1 MKEEHKKK
9 VRKSVLNSKSQLED
23 DLSKQLK
30 QYGIFPDR
38 LVDVEK
44 LDLTGEK
51 KEKRKDL
58 EEILEKIE
66 HKDTGD
72 KTEQEYYVRKAA
84 YTYFNRL
91 AALKLMES
99 HSLLDNVITPNSE
112 FGNQPELLFHYK
124 DITDIQN
131 EDTLYESYFTG
142 IFDDLDQE
150 IGKIFDMDD
159 QTSLLFP
166 SSNAVDTV
174 IEELDNIP
182 QEAWKEEEIIGWM
195 YQYFISEEKD
205 DAFDKLNNDNQKI
218 NGSTLP
224 AVTSLYTPHWIV
236 EYLVDNTLGVMWK
249 EMHPDTEIEKIC
261 DYIVPDQ
268 EFEEREPKDI
278 EEITLLDPACGSGHF
293 LLYAFD
299 VFYEMY
305 KEEGYDEEEIPQKI
319 LENNLYGIDV
329 DNRSSQLS
337 ALALYVKAKELTPDA
352 EISQLNIISADAV
365 LMNGEKKEKLLEK
378 CRHDIEEEVIEEIW
392 DNFQHLDERGSL
404 VKIEEPVREKI
415 TEYKN
420 NLSKEDKDQQLI
432 HQFSDETRELQS
444 SSGQQ
449 KLAESVSTEEY
460 WDIIE
465 EQMIQK
471 VQELGQEAI
480 QAQDMSEQLFATE
493 TEKTLHLLDY
503 LIADYDIVVANP
515 PYQSKGNLNERY
527 QDFLKENYPDSY
539 KDLYSAF
546 IERCN
551 LFSSEDGFV
560 GMISQDTFMFLS
572 SFSKLRENVL
582 SSGRMNSNLHLGTK
596 AFPEIQGEKVR
607 TSAYTIRKG
616 VTGGESYFYRL
627 VNSNSKREDFE
638 RILDNSNS
646 DQKFQVNEDKFNRIP
661 KSPLIYWLGDD
672 LLGIVSSAQK
682 FNDYFYVREGIHT
695 SDNEKFL
702 RFWWELEQNK
712 PNWKPYSKGGE
723 DSFYLTTKESL
734 NWKDDGKLLKETEGS
749 VVPSEE
755 FYFREGIT
763 FSGVSGG
770 RFSGCYMPE
779 GYLFDRAGSSIF
791 PKESESVKYA
801 LGYVNSKLFSFI
813 LDAFIPTVNFNVGYV
828 KRMPYIKPEDDVKN
842 EITENV
848 DRAITNRKEFSNS
861 IEINR
866 HFKKPL
872 IVQEN
877 VKKESLVDSAKSAI
891 DYREG
896 LEVKYQDILYSIDN
910 SIYDL
915 FDIESEVKE
924 QIDKEIGL
932 NPSEYSLKEPY
943 LGFEDPERESS
954 FKRQKS
960 RFGEETKLKEFYL
973 EGKEIPWGENRTRTK
988 DMGIIDIA
996 RDLEVHPRTILESR
1010 KQAEIYRDKELEE
1023 EIKRLLSYFIQVSL
1037 GRWEMEGVEPADD
1050 GILMVSTEV
1059 SSDSP
1064 SLMDKIRECIA
1075 AEWGQENVSDIESEI
1090 NNILYH
1096 GMEKWIKKY
1105 FFKNFHYKMYNKRPV
1120 VWEIKTPNDHFKAFI
1135 YYHELDEDTLPK
1147 LQVDYIEPLMTE
1159 YNNKKNLAKK
1169 NDNTAEAE
1177 KLEDKVED
1185 LRKLKEQLDEVIEE
1199 GYSPDLDEGVK
1210 HNFKPIENMTSKEMK

>member
-1 MKEEHKKK
+1 MICLKEEHKKK
-9 VRKSVLNSKSQLED
+9 VRKSVLNSKAQLED

-51 KEKRKDL
+51 KQKRKDL

-205 DAFDKLNNDNQKI
+205 DAFDKLNSDNQKI

-249 EMHPDTEIEKIC
+249 EMHPDTEIGKIC

-299 VFYEMY
+299 VFYQMY

-480 QAQDMSEQLFATE
+480 QAQDMSEQLFAAE

-503 LIADYDIVVANP
+503 LMGEYDIVATNP
-515 PYQSKGNLNERY
+515 PYLTKGNMRESMRNFANSQYPQTRY
-527 QDFLKENYPDSY
+527 
-539 KDLYSAF
+539 DLYSMF
-546 IERCN
+546 IKRAI
-551 LFSSEDGFV
+551 LFSESKGKI
-560 GMISQDTFMFLS
+560 GMITQQSFMFIKSFTDLRNNLLRNHKIKTLAHTGTDTFQD
-572 SFSKLRENVL
+572 
-582 SSGRMNSNLHLGTK
+582 
-596 AFPEIQGEKVR
+596 IQGEKVNTCFFTLDSE
-607 TSAYTIRKG
+607 TSGLENSPIFLRSTN
-616 VTGGESYFYRL
+616 
-627 VNSNSKREDFE
+627 NSNKQEKIE
-638 RILDNSNS
+638 KIIEGE
-646 DQKFQVNEDKFNRIP
+646 KDKFGSTTQKEFLEID
-661 KSPLIYWLGDD
+661 KAPLSYWTSQKARNIFVENKPLSEFANCVVGLSTGD
-672 LLGIVSSAQK
+672 
-682 FNDYFYVREGIHT
+682 ND
-695 SDNEKFL
+695 KFL
-702 RFWWELEQNK
+702 RWWWEVPSSSINEKWFPVARGGNDQWYADDKEVILWKDEGKAIKNFTDEEGNVKSRVISEQHYGKSCICHKAVSSDRMNARSLSEGYIFEHASQFILPDSLNDNYILALLNSRIGNYLLSVINPTINFLSGDVERIPIVEPDEELSSFIDNKAKEIIDHRRTQSSYHINSNNFESPPLLDKNGGIIERFHQYLE
-712 PNWKPYSKGGE
+712 
-723 DSFYLTTKESL
+723 DKESIEV
-734 NWKDDGKLLKETEGS
+734 KIAEKE
-749 VVPSEE
+749 
-755 FYFREGIT
+755 
-763 FSGVSGG
+763 
-770 RFSGCYMPE
+770 
-779 GYLFDRAGSSIF
+779 
-791 PKESESVKYA
+791 
-801 LGYVNSKLFSFI
+801 
-813 LDAFIPTVNFNVGYV
+813 
-828 KRMPYIKPEDDVKN
+828 
-842 EITENV
+842 
-848 DRAITNRKEFSNS
+848 NS
-861 IEINR
+861 IERKLSQIYELDSNDYKIIDEQLGPEICSFDKRSLDRSEENR
-866 HFKKPL
+866 
-872 IVQEN
+872 
-877 VKKESLVDSAKSAI
+877 
-891 DYREG
+891 
-896 LEVKYQDILYSIDN
+896 LEQL
-910 SIYDL
+910 
-915 FDIESEVKE
+915 
-924 QIDKEIGL
+924 
-932 NPSEYSLKEPY
+932 
-943 LGFEDPERESS
+943 
-954 FKRQKS
+954 
-960 RFGEETKLKEFYL
+960 YL
-973 EGKEIPWGENRTRTK
+973 EGKEVPWGNRTRTK
-988 DMGIIDIA
+988 KMEIRDIA
-996 RDLEVHPRTILESR
+996 EELEVHPAKVLEKR
-1010 KQAEIYRDKELEE
+1010 KQLELYRDEDLEE
-1023 EIKRLLSYFIQVSL
+1023 EVKKLLSYFIQVSL
-1037 GRWEMEGVEPADD
+1037 GRWEMDGVEPADD

-1210 HNFKPIENMTSKEMK
+1210 HNFKPVENMTSKEMK